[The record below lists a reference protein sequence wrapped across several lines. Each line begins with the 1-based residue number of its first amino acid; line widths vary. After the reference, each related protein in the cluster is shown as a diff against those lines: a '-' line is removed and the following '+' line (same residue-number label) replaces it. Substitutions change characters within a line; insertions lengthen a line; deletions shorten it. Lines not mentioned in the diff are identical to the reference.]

1 MLASA
6 MLQRARCLKA
16 RIVVEPRDNLQAG
29 LA

>member
-1 MLASA
+1 
-6 MLQRARCLKA
+6 MLQRARRLKA